1 MLFILG
7 VRSMPVTPRHLWVMT
22 AEYPPHIIGGLGVT
36 ATHLTRELASLGLR
50 ITVIT
55 TTPRRQA
62 SINERGCLTVAR
74 FPSHYSPREIVRALV
89 ARGVS
94 APDVVHV
101 HSLEYLKLLLY
112 CKRVVMMPSIY
123 TCHSVVRKK
132 RKNPAFSPSRQALM
146 LRSVDHMVVPSAPAR
161 IILIRRYPLCAT
173 KTTVISHGVHSSDN
187 WAGKVSKYRLLYAG
201 RVVPN
206 KGLEQLIDAIA
217 LLRVKHRRVRLYI
230 IGAGSRGYV
239 NQLKQRAISR
249 RVNDLVHWLGRYE
262 HRRLL
267 RAYRRFGA
275 VVMPSRRES
284 FGLVALE
291 ALASGVP
298 LVASRTGGLR
308 QFVDNDVA
316 WVIERVDGRAIAQA
330 IAAMWQYP
338 DLTRERVEAGRALAR
353 NYGWSQAAKMY
364 LQILDSLN
372 SPKQTVGT

>member
-1 MLFILG
+1 
-7 VRSMPVTPRHLWVMT
+7 
-22 AEYPPHIIGGLGVT
+22 
-36 ATHLTRELASLGLR
+36 
-50 ITVIT
+50 
-55 TTPRRQA
+55 
-62 SINERGCLTVAR
+62 
-74 FPSHYSPREIVRALV
+74 
-89 ARGVS
+89 
-94 APDVVHV
+94 
-101 HSLEYLKLLLY
+101 
-112 CKRVVMMPSIY
+112 
-123 TCHSVVRKK
+123 
-132 RKNPAFSPSRQALM
+132 
-146 LRSVDHMVVPSAPAR
+146 
-161 IILIRRYPLCAT
+161 
-173 KTTVISHGVHSSDN
+173 
-187 WAGKVSKYRLLYAG
+187 
-201 RVVPN
+201 
-206 KGLEQLIDAIA
+206 LEQLIDAIA
-217 LLRVKHRRVRLYI
+217 LLRVKHRRVRRYI